1 MAPQITSLVTFE
13 KKCKDSSHIEG
24 NTMKS
29 IPFHFGSFICD
40 GKYRKKDYLFTATGL
55 LSKIYFGDA
64 PLFKRND
71 NMPNTIG
78 CTLEDMKAALSN
90 PCGSWNY
97 LFI

>member
-40 GKYRKKDYLFTATGL
+40 GKYRKKDYLFTAT
-55 LSKIYFGDA
+55 
-64 PLFKRND
+64 
-71 NMPNTIG
+71 
-78 CTLEDMKAALSN
+78 
-90 PCGSWNY
+90 
-97 LFI
+97 